1 MHLFVLLV
9 LSNCFLIVCLLIFV
23 IVHVGYKRPIP
34 GVFGGDGKQI
44 ELETL
49 TEPSA
54 DARSS
59 DPRVFYIHNFLS
71 TDEADEFVRFSTAE
85 ENPYKMAPSTGG
97 THKAWNQVCI

>member
-1 MHLFVLLV
+1 M
-9 LSNCFLIVCLLIFV
+9 
-23 IVHVGYKRPIP
+23 HVGYKRPIP

-54 DARSS
+54 DKHSS

-71 TDEADEFVRFSTAE
+71 ADEADEFVRFSTAE

-97 THKAWNQVCI
+97 THKAWNQVGMFIYVSFRYVSCCLMLFSFC